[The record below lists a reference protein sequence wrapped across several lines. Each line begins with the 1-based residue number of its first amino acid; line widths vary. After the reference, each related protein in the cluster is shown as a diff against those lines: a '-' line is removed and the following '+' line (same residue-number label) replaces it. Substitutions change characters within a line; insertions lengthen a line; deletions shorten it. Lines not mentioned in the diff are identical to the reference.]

1 MMFEAMSSFWSDSM
15 IHALE
20 PALRPVMVLCL
31 MAALAGFAL
40 IASGLC
46 RRNYDLVFAG
56 VLAAALLSFVGLDG
70 ARYWVDKADFVRSL
84 ATGHDFNVVEHG
96 ETIILKGTSG
106 HIPDH
111 AASMDRVHVLWHAPS
126 RIEKMLAQE
135 SDDMAANF
143 SAILRRAGLDDRGPP
158 AEPAPDGP
166 TVSLG

>member
-1 MMFEAMSSFWSDSM
+1 MFEAMSSFWSDSM

-40 IASGLC
+40 IASGLR

-96 ETIILKGTSG
+96 ETIILKRTSG

-111 AASMDRVHVLWHAPS
+111 AASMDRMHVLWHAPPD
-126 RIEKMLAQE
+126 REDVGAGV
-135 SDDMAANF
+135 
-143 SAILRRAGLDDRGPP
+143 RRHGCQLQRDPP
-158 AEPAPDGP
+158 AGRTRRSRP
-166 TVSLG
+166 TR

>member
-40 IASGLC
+40 IASGLR

-70 ARYWVDKADFVRSL
+70 ARY
-84 ATGHDFNVVEHG
+84 
-96 ETIILKGTSG
+96 
-106 HIPDH
+106 
-111 AASMDRVHVLWHAPS
+111 
-126 RIEKMLAQE
+126 
-135 SDDMAANF
+135 
-143 SAILRRAGLDDRGPP
+143 
-158 AEPAPDGP
+158 
-166 TVSLG
+166 